1 LYENPF
7 SISSAPAARPEIQFV
22 IKEVGDMTRRLGEV
36 TPGTAAYLDG
46 PHGNLILEGR
56 TGKGVALIAG
66 GVGIAPLLSI
76 ARQLDVEGDPRPMIL
91 LYGNR
96 VADQVVY
103 EDEFTR
109 LALRQATQVIH
120 VLSEPPS
127 GWEGM
132 TGQIGRDTIEKV
144 FAFAGATVWLYLVCG
159 PPAMLDAVEDALIA
173 LGVPA
178 RQIVSERFYYD

>member
-1 LYENPF
+1 
-7 SISSAPAARPEIQFV
+7 
-22 IKEVGDMTRRLGEV
+22 
-36 TPGTAAYLDG
+36 
-46 PHGNLILEGR
+46 
-56 TGKGVALIAG
+56 
-66 GVGIAPLLSI
+66 
-76 ARQLDVEGDPRPMIL
+76 MIL

-96 VADQVVY
+96 VAEQIVY
-103 EDEFTR
+103 EEELSR
-109 LALRQATQVIH
+109 LGLRQGTEVIH

-132 TGQIGRDTIEKV
+132 TGQIGLDTIEKV
-144 FAFAGATVWLYLVCG
+144 FAFDGAGEWLYLVCG